1 MKKNY
6 KILFKN
12 SNKCDSI
19 EIFSFAIHPFDLIVK
34 KKKKE
39 KYHMDKSKS
48 CKHNIYK
55 VTHIKKKEKSSCLK
69 FGEKK
74 NGTNRPCVNR
84 MKLIIAL
91 RKKKEKKR
99 KEIPFV
105 EINVDGRLLGEVIV
119 AQDCM
124 QFYAKSVLNELGAA
138 RC

>member
-1 MKKNY
+1 
-6 KILFKN
+6 
-12 SNKCDSI
+12 
-19 EIFSFAIHPFDLIVK
+19 
-34 KKKKE
+34 
-39 KYHMDKSKS
+39 
-48 CKHNIYK
+48 
-55 VTHIKKKEKSSCLK
+55 
-69 FGEKK
+69 
-74 NGTNRPCVNR
+74 